1 MSEFDGLK
9 CEGTLNLGDETN
21 GFEKFLGIAKFEL
34 SVDKSLVTL
43 MSKDK
48 GMTGFT
54 LSAAPSPKET
64 TIDFAFQQFN
74 KQSAG
79 LAFSGDVAD
88 LNSASGSVTD
98 EVVVAKLG
106 KGIPLANKN
115 IASGV
120 VVKNSAGDTTY
131 VLGTDYAISYSTGL
145 FYALA
150 GGGIADLQSLKVSYS
165 HNAISGYKVSAENKL
180 LVDSGALFDGTNL
193 ANGDSVIITFP
204 RLIIATKSKVNFVD
218 DKFSEFTATATPIYT
233 GLLDENGKPYLYKI
247 EVIHKNVA

>member
-64 TIDFAFQQFN
+64 TIDFVFQQFN

-88 LNSASGSVTD
+88 LNSASGTETD
-98 EVVVAKLG
+98 KPIVAKIG
-106 KGIPLANKN
+106 KGVFLGHRN
-115 IASGV
+115 IAAGEV
-120 VVKNSAGDTTY
+120 IKNTAGDVTY
-131 VLGTDYAISYSTGL
+131 VLGKDYAISYSAGL

-150 GGGIADLQSLKVSYS
+150 GGDITDLQSLKVSYS

-233 GLLDENGKPYLYKI
+233 GVLDENGKPYLYKI